1 MIRNALVTSYRTI
14 INNKTYTII
23 NITGLVLGLTA
34 AFVLLVFAINET
46 SYNSFFTRKEQL
58 YRAIYTDSKESK
70 TPCGTKYIKSLLLGN
85 VPELKNIARVV
96 PELYITGQVTL
107 TSENKTIVCRNL
119 ICADPEIFDMLDM
132 NFTRGGIR
140 GADKKPNI
148 LFISAS
154 AAKKYFKKSFK
165 LYSPWNL

>member
-85 VPELKNIARVV
+85 VPELKNIA
-96 PELYITGQVTL
+96 
-107 TSENKTIVCRNL
+107 
-119 ICADPEIFDMLDM
+119 
-132 NFTRGGIR
+132 
-140 GADKKPNI
+140 
-148 LFISAS
+148 
-154 AAKKYFKKSFK
+154 
-165 LYSPWNL
+165 